1 MERGKRMTNEEKI
14 RQMHDTDVLAKF
26 IMTLEMASVVPK
38 KYSCDEVNCMFCKD
52 GLSCYKEWLR
62 KEKEDET

>member
-1 MERGKRMTNEEKI
+1 MKRMTNEEKI
-14 RQMHDTDVLAKF
+14 KQLKDIDDLAKF

-52 GLSCYKEWLR
+52 GLSCYKEWLKKGER
-62 KEKEDET
+62 E